1 MGKLLCKLLGGHRW
15 TWENR
20 DYIGGSLIW
29 NYGSCKR
36 CGKAIARI
44 RIRGGA

>member
-1 MGKLLCKLLGGHRW
+1 MGKLLCKLLGMHRW
-15 TWENR
+15 AWEDR